1 MQLYHEKELEIC
13 AQVQFIAT
21 SMMMM
26 MMIMMIMIIMIVM
39 MMMIMMMLKMS
50 VVIEIFYILN

>member
-13 AQVQFIAT
+13 AQVQLIAT
-21 SMMMM
+21 SMMMVM
-26 MMIMMIMIIMIVM
+26 MMKKMIVM
-39 MMMIMMMLKMS
+39 MMMMMS

>member
-13 AQVQFIAT
+13 AQVQLIAT
-21 SMMMM
+21 SMMMV

-39 MMMIMMMLKMS
+39 MMMMMMS

>member
-13 AQVQFIAT
+13 AQVHLIAT
-21 SMMMM
+21 SMMMV